1 MRFGDELAQKW
12 TREAKGRGG
21 VPCSG
26 ADPHDGS
33 GGEHSDPELAVLAE
47 GPAGITLIQRL
58 LFGSGG
64 EHCDLELAAGEEG
77 GRRKDEEGGPAGLG
91 GPADKKINNPHL
103 TGGELS
109 NWMI

>member
-33 GGEHSDPELAVLAE
+33 GGEHSDPELAVEA
-47 GPAGITLIQRL
+47 RR
-58 LFGSGG
+58 GS
-64 EHCDLELAAGEEG
+64 L
-77 GRRKDEEGGPAGLG
+77 
-91 GPADKKINNPHL
+91 
-103 TGGELS
+103 
-109 NWMI
+109 

>member
-47 GPAGITLIQRL
+47 GPAGNTLIRSL
-58 LFGSGG
+58 RWRPGGDHSDPEVAVRIRRETLRSRACSG
-64 EHCDLELAAGEEG
+64 G
-77 GRRKDEEGGPAGLG
+77 GRRKEEGRGRRASRVRW
-91 GPADKKINNPHL
+91 A
-103 TGGELS
+103 S
-109 NWMI
+109 